1 MKEKFLELYP
11 YLTELHCH
19 TLPASGCSDL
29 NAEETVALYKALG
42 VDTLV
47 LTNHFYNHVYR
58 DTSKKRQ
65 KEDCVEE
72 YLACYRDL
80 QKHGSAAGMSCILG
94 MEIRFAE
101 ENENDYLLYGIEE
114 EDIPRL
120 FDTLN
125 GDLKTFYTQH
135 KPAGS
140 LLYQAHPFRNRI
152 VPADPAFIDGV
163 EVFNMHPGSNSR
175 VYTARQFA
183 HVHQKPM
190 IGGSDCHHPS
200 HAGACLLRTKEKI
213 LTAQQLVDVLR
224 SMDYILDVGGSIVL
238 P

>member
-1 MKEKFLELYP
+1 MKEKIYDLYP
-11 YLTELHCH
+11 YKTELHCH

-42 VDTLV
+42 ADTLV

-58 DTSKKRQ
+58 DTSKLREKD
-65 KEDCVEE
+65 ETVEE
-72 YLACYRDL
+72 YLQCYHDL
-80 QKHGSAAGMSCILG
+80 QKHAEAAGIACILG
-94 MEIRFAE
+94 MEIRFAN

-114 EDIPRL
+114 ADVAPL
-120 FDTLN
+120 FDTLS
-125 GDLKTFYTQH
+125 GDLKSFQ
-135 KPAGS
+135 KPEGT
-140 LLYQAHPFRNRI
+140 LLYQAHPFRNRM
-152 VPADPAFIDGV
+152 VPADPDLIDGV

-183 HVHQKPM
+183 QAHGKPM
-190 IGGSDCHHPS
+190 IGGSDCHEPS

-213 LTAQQLVDVLR
+213 SSSEQLVDVLK
-224 SMDYILDVGGSIVL
+224 SMDYVLDIGGSIVI